1 MKILVYDAD
10 QIVPIDGLYEHL
22 GGDRIIFSNADQ
34 EIQNFDSKEVSRLL
48 KSSHLDT
55 AIFYIPS
62 KIQDQFVEL
71 VNQQLTHQWEEDNSN
86 LSIGNIGLIGND
98 QLSQFFDKMVLKK
111 VVKPKGYETTE
122 EGNRFDNIG
131 EASYLNPVENIEDKI
146 VEAIERTLHQ
156 NQIMWK
162 KFLWKHFLMT
172 LSVGVIVIFV
182 IFFGLSRMI
191 TQPSTDKSPEP
202 EKREVINKNPTT
214 TLAKFLSELE
224 PGNRIVIVA
233 ISDTEKKAKE
243 KVEKIKNQHPELFLV
258 QKGTPLHNRFG
269 DGIYYDA
276 SSNKWVIYIGGYYS
290 SDSAKKLE
298 TKAINELGM
307 KSDTYYKPVPKRYQ
321 K

>member
-34 EIQNFDSKEVSRLL
+34 EIQNFDSQEVIRLL

-122 EGNRFDNIG
+122 EDNRFENTGD
-131 EASYLNPVENIEDKI
+131 ASYLNAVENVGDKVENVGDKI
-146 VEAIERTLHQ
+146 AKEIKRTQ
-156 NQIMWK
+156 QISM
-162 KFLWKHFLMT
+162 
-172 LSVGVIVIFV
+172 GIIVIV
-182 IFFGLSRMI
+182 IFFGLYGMI
-191 TQPSTDKSPEP
+191 TQSPTNESQEP
-202 EKREVINKNPTT
+202 EKREVINKNPIK
-214 TLAKFLSELE
+214 LEQFLSKLE

-233 ISDTEKKAKE
+233 TYDAEKQAK
-243 KVEKIKNQHPELFLV
+243 KRVEEIKSESPELFLV

-269 DGIYYDA
+269 DGIYHDA
-276 SSNKWVIYIGGYYS
+276 YSNKWLVYIGGYYS

-298 TKAINELGM
+298 TKAKNELGM
-307 KSDTYYKPVPKRYQ
+307 PSDTYYKLVPKRY
-321 K
+321 KK